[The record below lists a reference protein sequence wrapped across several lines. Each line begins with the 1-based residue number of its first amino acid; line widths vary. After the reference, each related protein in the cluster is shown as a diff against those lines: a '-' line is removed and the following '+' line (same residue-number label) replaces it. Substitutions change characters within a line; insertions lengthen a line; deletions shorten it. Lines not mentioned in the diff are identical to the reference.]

1 MLSKEYIM
9 PTSSITET
17 FVINEESVARKFFK
31 ALEDSSNGPDP
42 RSIVTFNELKDPDEI
57 ATFLNEGE

>member
-1 MLSKEYIM
+1 MA
-9 PTSSITET
+9 TSSITET

-42 RSIVTFNELKDPDEI
+42 RSIVAFNELKDPDEI
-57 ATFLNEGE
+57 ATFLNERE

>member
-1 MLSKEYIM
+1 MEEKYICDK
-9 PTSSITET
+9 TFISLK

-42 RSIVTFNELKDPDEI
+42 RSIVTLNELKDPVEI

>member
-1 MLSKEYIM
+1 MA
-9 PTSSITET
+9 TSSITET

-42 RSIVTFNELKDPDEI
+42 RSIVTFNELEDPDEI
-57 ATFLNEGE
+57 ADFLNERA

>member
-1 MLSKEYIM
+1 M

-31 ALEDSSNGPDP
+31 VLEDSSNGSDP

-57 ATFLNEGE
+57 ATFLNERD